1 MTDPV
6 LYQQQGRIAII
17 TLNRPDTRNALSDDV
32 VPALIAQLERAQADT
47 GISCVI
53 LTGAGPSFS
62 SGGNLKEIRAMT
74 QEKKL
79 SVHEIRNWYLD
90 CIQQIPRTMARL
102 TVPVICAVNGHA
114 IGAGCDL
121 TMMCDIRIA
130 SEKAVF
136 AESFMRVGLIPGD
149 GGAWFLPRV
158 IGLSRACEMSYTC
171 DLIDAHKAERWGMV
185 SEVVAP
191 EKLLDAALAM
201 AGRIV
206 AHPPM
211 GVRYAKKLLLES
223 QQMPLSAALE
233 MAAGMQATLQNTAD
247 HLEAIDAA
255 LDKRQPVFRGV

>member
-1 MTDPV
+1 MSDPV
-6 LYQQQGRIAII
+6 LFELKDRIAVI
-17 TLNRPDTRNALSDDV
+17 TLNRPENRNALSDEM
-32 VPALIAQLERAQADT
+32 VPALIAQLERAEANPEV
-47 GISCVI
+47 SCVI

-79 SVHEIRNWYLD
+79 SVHDIRNWYLD
-90 CIQQIPRTMARL
+90 CIQQIPRTMAKL

-130 SEKAVF
+130 STKAIF

-185 SEVVAP
+185 SEVVEHDA
-191 EKLLDAALAM
+191 LLSAARAM
-201 AGRIV
+201 AARIV
-206 AHPPM
+206 AHPPI
-211 GVRYAKKLLLES
+211 GIRYAKKLLMES

-247 HLEAIDAA
+247 HLEALDAA
-255 LDKRQPVFRGV
+255 LEKRTPVFRGA

>member
-1 MTDPV
+1 MTDAV
-6 LYQQQGRIAII
+6 LYELNDRIATI
-17 TLNRPDTRNALSDDV
+17 TLNRPETRNALSDDV
-32 VPALIAQLERAQADT
+32 VPALIAQLERAEADSQV
-47 GISCVI
+47 SCII
-53 LTGAGPSFS
+53 LTGAGTSFS

-79 SVHEIRNWYLD
+79 SVHGIRNWYLD
-90 CIQQIPRTMARL
+90 CIQQIPRAMAKL

-171 DLIDAHKAERWGMV
+171 DLIDARKAERWGMV
-185 SEVVAP
+185 SEVVQHDA
-191 EKLLDAALAM
+191 LLFAAKAM
-201 AGRIV
+201 AQRIV
-206 AHPPM
+206 AHPPI
-211 GVRYAKKLLLES
+211 GIRYAKKLLMES

-255 LDKRQPVFRGV
+255 LEKRTPVFKGA

>member
-17 TLNRPDTRNALSDDV
+17 TLNRPDTRNALSDDL
-32 VPALIAQLERAQADT
+32 VPVLIAQLERAQADT

-171 DLIDAHKAERWGMV
+171 DLIDAQKAERWGMV

-255 LDKRQPVFRGV
+255 LDKRQPAFRGV